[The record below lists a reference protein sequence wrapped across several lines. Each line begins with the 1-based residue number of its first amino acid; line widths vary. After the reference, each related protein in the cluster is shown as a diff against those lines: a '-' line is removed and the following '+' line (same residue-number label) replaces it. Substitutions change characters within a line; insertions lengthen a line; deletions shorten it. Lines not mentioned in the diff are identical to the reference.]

1 MSFCPDK
8 PILTGFLGSFA
19 LYQLPALAGRHD
31 GRYMPD
37 TTASQ
42 HPVFELHNSSFTTH
56 TSSLINVSHLTEG
69 YCWPTSIK
77 VLGVLYLAEVSSAF
91 WPSKKAC

>member
-1 MSFCPDK
+1 MHMSFCPDK
-8 PILTGFLGSFA
+8 PILAGFVGSFA

-42 HPVFELHNSSFTTH
+42 HPVFELHNSAFTTP
-56 TSSLINVSHLTEG
+56 TSSLINVSHLTEVNE
-69 YCWPTSIK
+69 TES
-77 VLGVLYLAEVSSAF
+77 
-91 WPSKKAC
+91 